1 MKEVFIIGG
10 ARTPFGSFGGS
21 LKEVPA
27 EDLAVTASAAA
38 IQRAGIEGR
47 LIDNVVFGNVVQ
59 SSPNAAYFARHVGL
73 RAGTLESTPALTV
86 NRLCGS
92 GLQAAVSAAESI
104 MLGYSEIGL
113 AGGAESMS
121 RIPYSMH
128 ASRFGFGTGT
138 PIVTD
143 MLWATLK
150 DEYAGCGMGDTAEN
164 LADDYGISRE
174 EQDEFAF
181 RSHQKAEASREQF
194 AKEITPVII
203 TSKRGNIEVT
213 LDEHI
218 RPSTTLEKLASLK
231 PTFRRD
237 GTVTAGNASGIN
249 DGAAAVVLAGGEAVK
264 NYGLKPIAQIIGYG
278 IAGVDPTR
286 MGIGPVP
293 ALEKAFKRSGLTIN
307 DMDVV
312 EINEAFAAQTLAVK
326 KVLSIPDEKLN
337 PLGGAIALGH
347 PVGASGARLLFS
359 AALQLQRNQ
368 GRYAVVSLCIGGGQ
382 GIAMI
387 IERT

>member
-1 MKEVFIIGG
+1 MKDVYIIGG
-10 ARTPFGSFGGS
+10 ARTPFGTFGGS
-21 LKEVPA
+21 LKDVPA
-27 EDLAVTASAAA
+27 EDLAVTASLAA
-38 IQRAGIEGR
+38 IKRAGLEGSH
-47 LIDNVVFGNVVQ
+47 IDNVVFGNVVQ

-92 GLQAAVSAAESI
+92 GLQAAISATESI

-128 ASRFGFGTGT
+128 ASRFGFGTGA

-164 LADDYGISRE
+164 LADDYSISRK
-174 EQDEFAF
+174 EQDEFAL
-181 RSHQKAEASREQF
+181 RSHKKAEASRDQF
-194 AKEITPVII
+194 AEEITPVII
-203 TSKRGNIEVT
+203 HSKRGSIEVT

-218 RPSTTLEKLASLK
+218 RPSTTMEKLASLK
-231 PTFRRD
+231 PSFRKN

-249 DGAAAVVLAGGEAVK
+249 DGAAAVILAGEEAVT
-264 NYGLKPIAQIIGYG
+264 NHGLKPIAKIIGYG

-293 ALEKAFKRSGLTIN
+293 ALEKALKRSGLSIN

-337 PLGGAIALGH
+337 LLGGAIALGH
-347 PVGASGARLLFS
+347 PVGASGSRLLIS
-359 AALQLQRNQ
+359 AALQLKRNQ
-368 GRYAVVSLCIGGGQ
+368 WRYAAVSLCIGGGQ

>member
-1 MKEVFIIGG
+1 MREVYILGG
-10 ARTPFGSFGGS
+10 ARTPFGSFGGG
-21 LKEVPA
+21 LKDVPA
-27 EDLAVTASAAA
+27 EDLAVTASVAAMA
-38 IQRAGIEGR
+38 RANISSKQ
-47 LIDNVVFGNVVQ
+47 IDNVVFGNVIQ
-59 SSPNAAYFARHVGL
+59 SSANAAYFARHVGL

-92 GLQAAVSAAESI
+92 GLQAVISAAESI

-113 AGGAESMS
+113 AGGAENMS

-128 ASRFGFGTGT
+128 ASRFGFGSGA
-138 PIVTD
+138 PVVTD

-150 DEYAGCGMGDTAEN
+150 DDLAGCSMGDTAEN
-164 LADDYGISRE
+164 LADSYNISRQ
-174 EQDEFAF
+174 EQDEFALA
-181 RSHQKAEASREQF
+181 SHLRATASREQF
-194 AKEITPVII
+194 AEEITMVTIS
-203 TSKRGNIEVT
+203 SKRGSTEIV

-218 RPSTTLEKLASLK
+218 RPATTIEKLASLK
-231 PTFRRD
+231 PSFRKD

-249 DGAAAVVLAGGEAVK
+249 DGAAALIVAGSDAVQ
-264 NYGLKPIAQIIGYG
+264 NYGLQPIAKIIGYG

-293 ALEKAFKRSGLTIN
+293 ALEKAFKRTGLSMSE
-307 DMDVV
+307 MDVI

-326 KVLSIPDEKLN
+326 KVLAIPDDKLN

-347 PVGASGARLLFS
+347 PVGASGARLLLS
-359 AALQLQRNQ
+359 AALQLQRNHL
-368 GRYAVVSLCIGGGQ
+368 RYAAVSLCIGGGQ
-382 GIAMI
+382 GIAVI